1 MVNKRTYKA
10 LTAKQTAKVKRYTKQ
25 GKSQGAIAKLLHV
38 SKQRVSTAQ
47 AKAKVGKRIAS
58 PFWKDVATHRGY
70 GYTHKES
77 IEIVKYLPKWRK
89 AYKKR
94 TGRARLSQTDKDNI
108 RALRREQWLK
118 TQKRSDEGETV
129 SVEYEGETYYKTQQ

>member
-94 TGRARLSQTDKDNI
+94 TGKPRFSQTDKDNI
-108 RALRREQWLK
+108 RALRRAEWVES
-118 TQKRSDEGETV
+118 QKRSDKGERI
-129 SVEYEGETYYKTQQ
+129 SIDYEGETIWDTIK